1 MNTTTPTSNAPI
13 LAQPVQGG
21 AQRRDRTGQR
31 IRRFV
36 FTLNNWTQE
45 EYDFLTQEFAPQTTW
60 GVIGKEVGETGTLH
74 LQGAVILGSQWS
86 FSKLKTL
93 SGLRRAHI
101 ECMRGK
107 PEDSLSYCT
116 KQDENAFIWGTLPEP
131 GKRKDIEI
139 AVDQIKAGVS
149 LRTLANGEDGAGA
162 VAVVKFHRGLTV
174 LRSLTQPTRT
184 QPPKVFW
191 IAGETGTG
199 KTRSVFKSAR
209 LLTGGSDDDIW
220 ISSGGLR
227 WFDGYD
233 GQSVA
238 IFDDFRAKHVTSFAF
253 LLRLLDR
260 YPVSVEFKG
269 GFVNWVPKFIFIT
282 CPYDIDDCFSTR
294 KSHLPEDIQQ
304 LERRVTAKFRFVSNP
319 QTKECR
325 RMFVN
330 EIKTHM

>member
-1 MNTTTPTSNAPI
+1 METTPLASTAPI
-13 LAQPVQGG
+13 AIPAAQGG
-21 AQRRDRTGQR
+21 PQRRERGGQR

-45 EYDFLTQEFAPQTTW
+45 EYDYLTKEFAPQTTW
-60 GVIGKEVGETGTLH
+60 GVIGKETGETGTSH
-74 LQGAVILGSQWS
+74 LQGAVILGTQWS
-86 FSKLKTL
+86 FSRLKTL
-93 SGLRRAHI
+93 TGLRRSHI

-131 GKRKDIEI
+131 GKRKDIEV

-149 LRTLANGEDGAGA
+149 LRTLAQGEDGAGA
-162 VAVVKFHRGLTV
+162 IAVVKFYRGLTV
-174 LRSLTQPTRT
+174 LRSLTQPVRT
-184 QPPKVFW
+184 VAPKVFW
-191 IAGETGTG
+191 VSGETGTG

-209 LLTGGSDDDIW
+209 LLVGGNDDDIW

-233 GQSVA
+233 GQSVV

-282 CPYDIDDCFSTR
+282 CPYDIESCFSTR
-294 KSHLPEDIQQ
+294 KEHIPEDIKQ
-304 LERRVTAKFRFVSNP
+304 LERRITAKFKFVTSP
-319 QTKECR
+319 QSKECR
-325 RMFVN
+325 KLFCD